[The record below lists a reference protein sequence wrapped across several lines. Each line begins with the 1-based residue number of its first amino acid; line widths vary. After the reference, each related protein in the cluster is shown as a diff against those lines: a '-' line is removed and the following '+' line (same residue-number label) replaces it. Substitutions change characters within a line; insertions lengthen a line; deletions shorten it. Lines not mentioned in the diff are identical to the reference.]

1 MKSILIFLFSLSI
14 FFISSCSQDPNKIT
28 IKGNIANH
36 VIDELVFNFPDTSY
50 EARIDANG
58 NFKITLNQD
67 SAQYVTLLHGE
78 RTRMFIKPGDNVEVY
93 FDTKEFDETITYKGS
108 PESSFLAYKLISA
121 EKRDFYGKS
130 LYLTDKVSYEVELEN
145 FRSNLMQ
152 MLDRFENRYFKITE
166 TKSINA
172 SVERYLKMKESF
184 SDRTEEELLYLWE
197 ANKLSKEY
205 NFYGLLST
213 LNRADFDENLI
224 EYEKKMN
231 SALEPLK
238 KLNNYEKE
246 QGKITKIVASWRERK
261 DDYDNM
267 PKDGDMS
274 IDFSYPNIS
283 SEMIS
288 LSSLRGRLVYIDV
301 WATWCGPCI
310 AEIPSLERLQKDY
323 ENKDIVFLS
332 VSVDTDKEAWEKML
346 AEDQL
351 GGVQLWADGWSQ
363 ITKSYA
369 IFGIPRFMLV
379 DKSGKLIAVDAPR
392 PSSNEIRSMI
402 DERI

>member
-1 MKSILIFLFSLSI
+1 MKSILICLLSLSI

-28 IKGNIANH
+28 IKGSIANP
-36 VIDELVFNFPDTSY
+36 VSDELVFNFPDTRY
-50 EARIDANG
+50 EARVDANG

-78 RTRMFIKPGDNVEVY
+78 RTRMFIKPGDNIEIY
-93 FDTKEFDETITYKGS
+93 FDTKEFDETMTYKNS

-121 EKRDFYGKS
+121 EERDFYGKS
-130 LYLTDKVSYEVELEN
+130 LYLSDNASYKLELESYK
-145 FRSNLMQ
+145 SNLMQ
-152 MLDRFENRYFKITE
+152 RLDRFGDGVFKKTE
-166 TKSINA
+166 EKSINA
-172 SVERYLKMKESF
+172 SVERYLKRKESF
-184 SDRTEEELLYLWE
+184 AERTKEELLYLWE
-197 ANKLSKEY
+197 TSKLSKEY

-213 LNRADFDENLI
+213 LNRAEFDKNLI

-238 KLNNYEKE
+238 RLNNYEKE

-274 IDFSYPNIS
+274 INFSYPNIS

-288 LSSLRGRLVYIDV
+288 LSSFRGRLVYIDV

-310 AEIPSLERLQKDY
+310 AEIPFLERLQKDY

-346 AEDQL
+346 TEDQL

-369 IFGIPRFMLV
+369 IFGIPRFILV
-379 DKSGKLIAVDAPR
+379 DKSGELIAVDAPR

>member
-1 MKSILIFLFSLSI
+1 MKRILFCLFSLSI
-14 FFISSCSQDPNKIT
+14 FFISSCSKDPDKIT
-28 IKGNIANH
+28 IKGSIANP
-36 VIDELVFNFPDTSY
+36 VSDELEFNFPDTSY
-50 EARIDANG
+50 EARVDANG

-78 RTRMFIKPGDNVEVY
+78 RTRMFIKPGDNIEVY
-93 FDTKEFDETITYKGS
+93 FDTKEFDETMTYKNS

-121 EKRDFYGKS
+121 EERDFYGES
-130 LYLTDKVSYEVELEN
+130 LYLADKVSYELQLEDYKT
-145 FRSNLMQ
+145 NLMQ
-152 MLDRFENRYFKITE
+152 WLDQFENGYFRSTE
-166 TKSINA
+166 EKSIKA
-172 SVERYLKMKESF
+172 SVKRYLKRKESF

-197 ANKLSKEY
+197 TSKLSKEY
-205 NFYGLLST
+205 NFYDLLST
-213 LNRADFDENLI
+213 LNRAEFDENLI

-238 KLNNYEKE
+238 VLNNYEEE
-246 QGKITKIVASWRERK
+246 QGKITKMVASWRDRK

-288 LSSLRGRLVYIDV
+288 LSSFRGSLVYIDV
-301 WATWCGPCI
+301 WATWCGFCI
-310 AEIPSLERLQKDY
+310 AEMPFKERLQKDY
-323 ENKDIVFLS
+323 KNKDIVFLS
-332 VSVDTDKEAWEKML
+332 VSVDTEKEAWEKML
-346 AEDQL
+346 KEDQL

-379 DKSGKLIAVDAPR
+379 DKSGELIAVDAPR

>member
-1 MKSILIFLFSLSI
+1 MKSILICLFSLSI

-28 IKGNIANH
+28 IKGSISNP
-36 VIDELVFNFPDTSY
+36 VSDELVFNFPDTSY
-50 EARIDANG
+50 EARVDANG

-78 RTRMFIKPGDNVEVY
+78 RTRMFIKPGDNIEVY
-93 FDTKEFDETITYKGS
+93 FDTKEFDETMTYKNS
-108 PESSFLAYKLISA
+108 PESSFLAYKLIST
-121 EKRDFYGKS
+121 EESDFYGKS
-130 LYLTDKVSYEVELEN
+130 LYLADKVSYELELEN
-145 FRSNLMQ
+145 YKTTLMQ
-152 MLDRFENRYFKITE
+152 RLDRFEDGYFRSTE
-166 TKSINA
+166 EKSINA
-172 SVERYLKMKESF
+172 SVERYLKRKESF

-197 ANKLSKEY
+197 TSKLSKEY

-213 LNRADFDENLI
+213 LNRAEFDKNLN

-231 SALEPLK
+231 FALEPLK

-283 SEMIS
+283 SEIIS
-288 LSSLRGRLVYIDV
+288 LSSFRGRLVYIDV

-346 AEDQL
+346 TEDQL

-379 DKSGKLIAVDAPR
+379 DKSGELIAVDAPR

>member
-14 FFISSCSQDPNKIT
+14 FFISSCSQDHNKIT
-28 IKGNIANH
+28 IKGSIANP
-36 VIDELVFNFPDTSY
+36 ISDELVFNFPDTSY

-78 RTRMFIKPGDNVEVY
+78 RTRMFIKPGDNIEVY
-93 FDTKEFDETITYKGS
+93 FDTKEFDETMTYKNS
-108 PESSFLAYKLISA
+108 PESSFLAYKLISG
-121 EKRDFYGKS
+121 EERDFYGKS
-130 LYLTDKVSYEVELEN
+130 LYLSDKVSYELELEN
-145 FRSNLMQ
+145 YKTNLMQ
-152 MLDRFENRYFKITE
+152 RLDRFEDGYFKNTE
-166 TKSINA
+166 EKNINA
-172 SVERYLKMKESF
+172 SVERYLKRKESF
-184 SDRTEEELLYLWE
+184 SDRSKEELSYLWE
-197 ANKLSKEY
+197 ASKLSKEY

-213 LNRADFDENLI
+213 LNRAEFDENLI
-224 EYEKKMN
+224 EYEKKMS

-310 AEIPSLERLQKDY
+310 AELPSLERLQKDY

-346 AEDQL
+346 TEDQL

-379 DKSGKLIAVDAPR
+379 DKSGELIAVDAPR

>member
-1 MKSILIFLFSLSI
+1 MKSILIWLFNLSI
-14 FFISSCSQDPNKIT
+14 FFISSCSQDHNKIT
-28 IKGNIANH
+28 IKGSIVNPVSDI
-36 VIDELVFNFPDTSY
+36 LVFNFPDTSY
-50 EARIDANG
+50 EAKVDADG
-58 NFKITLNQD
+58 NFKITLIED

-78 RTRMFIKPGDNVEVY
+78 RTRMFIKPGDNIEVY
-93 FDTKEFDETITYKGS
+93 FNTKEFDETMTYKNS
-108 PESSFLAYKLISA
+108 PESSFLAYKLIST

-130 LYLTDKVSYEVELEN
+130 LYLADKVSYEVELEN
-145 FRSNLMQ
+145 YKSDLMQ
-152 MLDRFENRYFKITE
+152 KLDSFENGYFKITE
-166 TKSINA
+166 EKSINA
-172 SVERYLKMKESF
+172 SVEMYLKRKESF

-197 ANKLSKEY
+197 TTKLSKEY

-213 LNRADFDENLI
+213 LDKAGFNENLNI
-224 EYEKKMN
+224 YEKKMN

-238 KLNNYEKE
+238 KLNNYEEE
-246 QGKITKIVASWRERK
+246 QGKISKIVASWRERK

-288 LSSLRGRLVYIDV
+288 LSSFRGRLVYIDV

-310 AEIPSLERLQKDY
+310 AEIPSLDQLQKDY

-346 AEDQL
+346 TEYQL

-379 DKSGKLIAVDAPR
+379 DKSGELIAVDAPR

>member
-1 MKSILIFLFSLSI
+1 MKSILICLFSLSI

-28 IKGNIANH
+28 IKGSIANP
-36 VIDELVFNFPDTSY
+36 VSDELVFNFPDTSY
-50 EARIDANG
+50 EARVDANG

-78 RTRMFIKPGDNVEVY
+78 RTRMFIKPGDNIEVY
-93 FDTKEFDETITYKGS
+93 FDTKEFDETMTYKNS
-108 PESSFLAYKLISA
+108 HESSFLAYKLISA
-121 EKRDFYGKS
+121 EERDFYGKS
-130 LYLTDKVSYEVELEN
+130 LYLADKVSYELELEN
-145 FRSNLMQ
+145 YKTNLMQ
-152 MLDRFENRYFKITE
+152 RLNRFENGYFKSTE
-166 TKSINA
+166 EKSINA
-172 SVERYLKMKESF
+172 SVERYLKRKESF

-197 ANKLSKEY
+197 TSKLSKEY

-213 LNRADFDENLI
+213 LNRAEFDENLI

-246 QGKITKIVASWRERK
+246 QDKITKIVASWRERK

-288 LSSLRGRLVYIDV
+288 LSSFRGRLVYIDV

-323 ENKDIVFLS
+323 KSKDIVFLS

-346 AEDQL
+346 TEDQL

-379 DKSGKLIAVDAPR
+379 DKSGELIAVDAPR

>member
-1 MKSILIFLFSLSI
+1 MKSILIWLFNLSI
-14 FFISSCSQDPNKIT
+14 FFISSCSQDHNKIT
-28 IKGNIANH
+28 IKGSIVNPVSDI
-36 VIDELVFNFPDTSY
+36 LVFNFPDTSY
-50 EARIDANG
+50 EAKVDADG
-58 NFKITLNQD
+58 NFKITLIED

-78 RTRMFIKPGDNVEVY
+78 RTRMFIKPGDNIEVY
-93 FDTKEFDETITYKGS
+93 FNTKEFDETMTYKNS

-130 LYLTDKVSYEVELEN
+130 LYLADKVSYEVELEN
-145 FRSNLMQ
+145 YKSNLMQ
-152 MLDRFENRYFKITE
+152 KLDRFENGYFKITE
-166 TKSINA
+166 EKSINA
-172 SVERYLKMKESF
+172 SVEMYLKRKESF

-197 ANKLSKEY
+197 TTKLSKEY

-213 LNRADFDENLI
+213 LDKTEFNENLNI
-224 EYEKKMN
+224 YEKKMN

-238 KLNNYEKE
+238 KLKNYEEE
-246 QGKITKIVASWRERK
+246 QGKINKIVASWRERK

-274 IDFSYPNIS
+274 IDFSYPNIF

-288 LSSLRGRLVYIDV
+288 LSSFRGRLVYIDV

-310 AEIPSLERLQKDY
+310 AEIPSLERLHKDY
-323 ENKDIVFLS
+323 ENMDIIFLS
-332 VSVDTDKEAWEKML
+332 VSVDTDKEAWKKML
-346 AEDQL
+346 TEDQL
-351 GGVQLWADGWSQ
+351 GGVQLWANGWSQ

-379 DKSGKLIAVDAPR
+379 DKSGELISVDAPR

>member
-1 MKSILIFLFSLSI
+1 MKSILICLFSLSI

-28 IKGNIANH
+28 IKGSIANP
-36 VIDELVFNFPDTSY
+36 VSDELVFNFPDTSY
-50 EARIDANG
+50 ETRVDASG

-78 RTRMFIKPGDNVEVY
+78 RTRMFIKPGDNIEVY
-93 FDTKEFDETITYKGS
+93 FDTKEFDETMTYKNS
-108 PESSFLAYKLISA
+108 PESSFLAYKLISEE
-121 EKRDFYGKS
+121 EKDFYGES
-130 LYLTDKVSYEVELEN
+130 LYLANHASYKLELEN
-145 FRSNLMQ
+145 YKTNLMQ
-152 MLDRFENRYFKITE
+152 RLDRFENSYFKKTE
-166 TKSINA
+166 KKSINA
-172 SVERYLKMKESF
+172 SVERYLKRKESF
-184 SDRTEEELLYLWE
+184 SERTKEELLYLWE
-197 ANKLSKEY
+197 TSKLSKEY
-205 NFYGLLST
+205 NFYASLST
-213 LNRADFDENLI
+213 LNRVEFDENLI
-224 EYEKKMN
+224 EYEKRMN
-231 SALEPLK
+231 IALEPLK
-238 KLNNYEKE
+238 KLNDYEKE
-246 QGKITKIVASWRERK
+246 RGKITKIVASWRERK

-267 PKDGDMS
+267 PNDGDMS

-288 LSSLRGRLVYIDV
+288 LSSFRGRLVYVDV

-323 ENKDIVFLS
+323 KNMDIVFLS

-346 AEDQL
+346 NKDQL

-379 DKSGKLIAVDAPR
+379 DKSGELIAVDAPR
-392 PSSNEIRSMI
+392 PSSNEIRTMI